1 MFSLG
6 PPFPKSTG
14 EDQGKSFLIDESF
27 EFREQFLGN
36 PATYTLQRHNLES
49 KELYFVPQV
58 SQNVN
63 WSRDKQKRNALQYLP
78 FLDIGRSDSSPR
90 RL

>member
-6 PPFPKSTG
+6 PPSQNISAA
-14 EDQGKSFLIDESF
+14 EDQSNLFLMDESF

-36 PATYTLQRHNLES
+36 PATYILQCHNLES

-58 SQNVN
+58 SQNVH
-63 WSRDKQKRNALQYLP
+63 WSREKQKRKTFRYWKV
-78 FLDIGRSDSSPR
+78 R
-90 RL
+90 